1 MTDSIYTIPAREVV
15 PGMLVAFVDTGRPMS
30 WVRKTVWLV
39 RPHSHIV
46 DRVEIFL
53 VDGQPD
59 SLCPGS
65 AEEIDVYLPGPSPR
79 ELLCSCKSAP
89 CIREPVCGGCRDY
102 RTGNHERHDID
113 CPVHRLRL
121 RLWPVG
127 ATWDGEA
134 WCHVA
139 LGWRVFPAD
148 LLPADVD
155 APLNLDEIRAAFCEP
170 EVTP

>member
-1 MTDSIYTIPAREVV
+1 MTTRIYTIPAREVV
-15 PGMLVAFVDTGRPMS
+15 PGMLLQNIVGGGWWPVATVTLTEYMLDYTQTAPDGEPAGGMTGLRNMVDVT
-30 WVRKTVWLV
+30 
-39 RPHSHIV
+39 
-46 DRVEIFL
+46 
-53 VDGQPD
+53 
-59 SLCPGS
+59 
-65 AEEIDVYLPGPSPR
+65 LPGPSPR